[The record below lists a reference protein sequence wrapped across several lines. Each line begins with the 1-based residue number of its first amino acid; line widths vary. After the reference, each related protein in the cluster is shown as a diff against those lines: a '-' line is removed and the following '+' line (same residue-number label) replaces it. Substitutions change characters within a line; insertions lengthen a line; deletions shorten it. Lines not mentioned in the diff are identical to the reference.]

1 MRGVVNEY
9 EARKRMALA
18 LERIADALERA
29 NELNP
34 LAAIEAAMAGE
45 ALSPA
50 DIAARY
56 GAPITKDSLDWSEWQ
71 TAPEAGRSL
80 LPPSEQWRVR

>member
-34 LAAIEAAMAGE
+34 LAAIEAAMAE
-45 ALSPA
+45 RAPT
-50 DIAARY
+50 IATMPQD
-56 GAPITKDSLDWSEWQ
+56 GQ